1 MWAKET
7 YGEEEVTGRYGVGTK
22 NKKES
27 MVVNFAKR
35 MNLVVVNTYFK
46 KKDEHRVTYKS
57 GGKITQVDY
66 VMHRR
71 RNLKKMCNCKKM
83 VNKCVARWY
92 ANKCVARWYGGMQ
105 NGSHG
110 AKEKGRESK
119 AKEKMVKTEGD
130 KLLKTV

>member
-7 YGEEEVTGRYGVGTK
+7 YGEEEVTGRYGVGAK

-66 VMHRR
+66 VMYRR

-83 VNKCVARWY
+83 VNKCVAKQHRMVVCKMALMVQKKKVEKVKPKKRW
-92 ANKCVARWYGGMQ
+92 
-105 NGSHG
+105 
-110 AKEKGRESK
+110 
-119 AKEKMVKTEGD
+119 
-130 KLLKTV
+130 